1 MGAENITISLPLH
14 TNDITILIL
23 ISSHLRYCHHNI
35 TDITYQW
42 YHDIII
48 DIESPKIH
56 NKTGITY
63 QWYHNI
69 DIDINSPAILSLVRK
84 RVNGKRKS
92 LLCLPAVKSRKFNPK
107 LLKCFFSSKFKREK
121 VYARPNGS
129 KTKNRITEMVFYIFP
144 MNWRKKFALR
154 GSSLFSTEVAL
165 RLPTTNENQSHP
177 IPSTKPLKL
186 SKLALDW
193 S

>member
-1 MGAENITISLPLH
+1 MRSWGQKTSQYHCHYIQIISRYWYWYQVTCDIVITTSLIYQWYH
-14 TNDITILIL
+14 DVIIDIKSPKI
-23 ISSHLRYCHHNI
+23 HNI

-42 YHDIII
+42 YPD
-48 DIESPKIH
+48 
-56 NKTGITY
+56 
-63 QWYHNI
+63 I

-107 LLKCFFSSKFKREK
+107 LLKCFFSSKFKKEK
-121 VYARPNGS
+121 VYTRPNGS

-154 GSSLFSTEVAL
+154 GSSLVST
-165 RLPTTNENQSHP
+165 
-177 IPSTKPLKL
+177 
-186 SKLALDW
+186 
-193 S
+193 

>member
-1 MGAENITISLPLH
+1 MLLLISSQLRYTTSLTLH

-23 ISSHLRYCHHNI
+23 ISIHLRYCLLSGR
-35 TDITYQW
+35 
-42 YHDIII
+42 
-48 DIESPKIH
+48 ES
-56 NKTGITY
+56 TESARVSFV
-63 QWYHNI
+63 
-69 DIDINSPAILSLVRK
+69 SP
-84 RVNGKRKS
+84 
-92 LLCLPAVKSRKFNPK
+92 LLKSRKFNPK

-177 IPSTKPLKL
+177 IPSTKPL
-186 SKLALDW
+186 
-193 S
+193 